1 MKILL
6 LGSHGQVGR
15 ELLRT
20 LPRLGSL
27 TALDLPEVDLS
38 RPDTLPGLLRR
49 QRPDVVVNAAA
60 YTAVDRAETEPAL
73 AEIVNADAV
82 AVLAA
87 EAARLDAIFVHYSTD
102 YVFDGAKP
110 GCYAE
115 TDEPAPLGVYGATKL
130 AGDRA
135 IAAAGGRHLV
145 FRTSWVY
152 AAHGR
157 NFVRSIQIG
166 RAHV

>member
-87 EAARLDAIFVHYSTD
+87 EAA
-102 YVFDGAKP
+102 
-110 GCYAE
+110 
-115 TDEPAPLGVYGATKL
+115 
-130 AGDRA
+130 
-135 IAAAGGRHLV
+135 
-145 FRTSWVY
+145 
-152 AAHGR
+152 
-157 NFVRSIQIG
+157 QIG